1 MNLPNGQVL
10 ERHMESNLNA
20 PEQVHV
26 VDTVQIVG
34 QVNVVGVTIPFLDMV
49 VLLVKFALAA
59 IPAAIILAIVG
70 GVLFGIIGAIIG
82 R

>member
-1 MNLPNGQVL
+1 
-10 ERHMESNLNA
+10 MESNLNA

>member
-1 MNLPNGQVL
+1 MD
-10 ERHMESNLNA
+10 SNLNA

-26 VDTVQIVG
+26 VDTVQTVG
-34 QVNVVGVTIPFLDMV
+34 HVNVVGVAIPFLDMV

-70 GVLFGIIGAIIG
+70 GVLFGIIGAVVG

>member
-1 MNLPNGQVL
+1 MNLPNGRVL